1 MHTYL
6 YMHVQEMKYIFYE
19 YDCVEIFWEQIV
31 MSSSTNS
38 RYSKSVI
45 VYGWW
50 LYWCTCMSTVTP
62 ISRPTGLFVW
72 RVRALACMRMRQ
84 HTCKPIG
91 GCYLSHAWKV
101 IFSWKRLVHRIFF
114 FQSFVFVYERHLWI
128 MQYMSIAYRRCANH
142 TCKIVHTCNL
152 QHACCFAH
160 EKDWTNALPTE
171 LQKPLL
177 WAWVRVLFLYIY
189 RW

>member
-72 RVRALACMRMRQ
+72 RVRASACMRMRQ

-128 MQYMSIAYRRCANH
+128 MQYMSIAYRRCWLRRPKHCPKWKVSFIRLFCVGFQFRFFLRTAQAY
-142 TCKIVHTCNL
+142 TVY
-152 QHACCFAH
+152 CF
-160 EKDWTNALPTE
+160 KC
-171 LQKPLL
+171 
-177 WAWVRVLFLYIY
+177 
-189 RW
+189 